1 MPWAAARGTA
11 TLRGMS
17 AAVKDILEAALKLD
31 EDDREILATEL
42 TASLHGGFASA
53 EIEAAWD
60 EELRRRTK
68 SIDDGTATLV
78 PAEEVFARLE
88 KRFGGR

>member
-1 MPWAAARGTA
+1 
-11 TLRGMS
+11 MS
-17 AAVKDILEAALKLD
+17 AAVKELLEAALKLD

-53 EIEAAWD
+53 EIEAAWE

-68 SIDDGTATLV
+68 SIDDGTTALV

-88 KRFGGR
+88 TRFGAK

>member
-1 MPWAAARGTA
+1 
-11 TLRGMS
+11 MS
-17 AAVKDILEAALKLD
+17 AAVKEILEAALKLD
-31 EDDREILATEL
+31 EDDREILVTEL

-53 EIEAAWD
+53 EIEASWE

-68 SIDDGTATLV
+68 SIDDSTATLV